1 MNSRSIEA
9 SRLLLRVGVG
19 MVFLFAGLQKVLP
32 GTTVT
37 VAYFTRLGIPW
48 PDLLGPFIGYL
59 ELVGGLLLVVGLL
72 TRLLSALFISEMVVA
87 ILVERLSIAAQ
98 ADSVADG
105 FAVLR
110 LELLMILVAT
120 SLLLMGGGR
129 WSVDRLFRQD
139 DHRGGGPTAP
149 RAPIGG

>member
-1 MNSRSIEA
+1 
-9 SRLLLRVGVG
+9 

-32 GTTVT
+32 GTTAT

-87 ILVERLSIAAQ
+87 ILVERLPIAAQ
-98 ADSVADG
+98 ADSVADA
-105 FAVLR
+105 FSVLR
-110 LELLMILVAT
+110 LELLIIVGAS
-120 SLLLMGGGR
+120 SLLLMGAGR
-129 WSVDRLFRQD
+129 WSLDAVLRQ
-139 DHRGGGPTAP
+139 RGRPGGASAP
-149 RAPIGG
+149 SPPQGG